1 MNKVRLI
8 FYILVTLY
16 APSNI
21 LSSDLDNFN
30 KSQSAYGGV
39 GLILNPTAR
48 MDEDGEFAF
57 GASKELPFN
66 RLYAKVQFF
75 PWMEAVVR
83 YTEGEHKRY
92 AGGPQSWKDKGIDLK
107 FRLFNETNNLPQ
119 IALGFND
126 FGGTGAFSSE
136 YIAATKRL
144 NNLDFTLGLGWGKLA
159 GAQHA
164 RNPFGW
170 FVDSY
175 NTRGSSDNLGGT
187 VKLGGL
193 FTGPNVAFFGGVEYF
208 TPIPN
213 LSFKLEYNPYD
224 YSSDIGRRL
233 RIDEQSEKFEVDSK
247 INYALN
253 YQRIMS
259 KRQKVDF
266 SLGYVRGNTLFA
278 NFAIHSNLNFKG
290 TPKVILGPEKIRN
303 TNLKANS
310 FPELTQNRKDFLT
323 NRIIKEMASNGFV
336 IHKIIFNGEEL
347 AAEISQGRFLEP
359 TKFLDLASRIL
370 ANNALPNIKTIT
382 VINIDMGIET
392 LRSSVPRDKLVYAV
406 SKGALPEDYLEFNNY
421 PEDNLEAVVS
431 QNKNLYP
438 NFKWS
443 IRPHANGTIQHQ
455 QEFYF
460 WQLEALIHTLYSF
473 KRGLYL
479 TTEAGIDIANNFDGY
494 TYHIPDGK
502 LHHVRQNRRLYLTEG
517 ETGLRRMQIDYLF
530 SINENL
536 TAKVTGGILEWMYG
550 GIGGEILYMPDDK
563 PWAIGLDAYW
573 LKQRNYDQKF
583 TFLDYETVSGTANFY
598 YDMPFYDLRLE
609 VNAGRFLGKD
619 KGATIGVSRR
629 FKTGARIGAKVALTD
644 CDAACVGEGS
654 FNKWIYFNLPME
666 LFNLRSTTRERAV
679 YEWSPLTKDAGQKVM
694 AGELY
699 PLMKSVPQEIDTIR
713 RKPWSIK
720 KILSGLGTSPKY
732 DL

>member
-1 MNKVRLI
+1 MNKVRL
-8 FYILVTLY
+8 FLFFLVTLY

-21 LSSDLDNFN
+21 FSSDLNNFN
-30 KSQSAYGGV
+30 NSQSAYGGV
-39 GLILNPTAR
+39 GLILTPTAR

-57 GASKELPFN
+57 GASTELPFK
-66 RLYAKVQFF
+66 RLYAKAQFF

-107 FRLFNETNNLPQ
+107 FRLFNETNNFPQ

-136 YIAATKRL
+136 YLAATKRF
-144 NNLDFTLGLGWGKLA
+144 NNLDFTLGLGWGKL
-159 GAQHA
+159 GGLQHIK
-164 RNPFGW
+164 NPFGW
-170 FVDSY
+170 FDDSY
-175 NTRGSSDNLGGT
+175 NTRGQSDNLGGT
-187 VKLGGL
+187 IKLGGL
-193 FTGPNVAFFGGVEYF
+193 FTGPNVSFFGGVEYF

-224 YSSDIGRRL
+224 YSQDIGRKL
-233 RIDEQSEKFEVDSK
+233 RIDEQSEIFEVDGR

-253 YQRIMS
+253 YQRRMS
-259 KRQKVDF
+259 QREKVDF

-278 NFAIHSNLNFKG
+278 NFTIHSNLNFAG
-290 TPKVILGPEKIRN
+290 TPKTIMGPEI
-303 TNLKANS
+303 LKEATLEPFEKLDNDWKKYLTDIIIWQMSNQGFTTHNIS
-310 FPELTQNRKDFLT
+310 FYGD
-323 NRIIKEMASNGFV
+323 EMQV
-336 IHKIIFNGEEL
+336 
-347 AAEISQGRFLEP
+347 EISQSRFNKP
-359 TKFLDLASRIL
+359 IHAIDLASRIV
-370 ANNALPNIKTIT
+370 ANNSPKNIKKIT
-382 VINIDMGIET
+382 VINIDSGVET
-392 LRSSVPRDKLVYAV
+392 LRTSVSRDKLVYAV

-438 NFKWS
+438 NFTWS

-460 WQLEALIHTLYSF
+460 WQLEALLYSLYSF
-473 KRGLYL
+473 KKGLYL
-479 TTEAGIDIANNFDGY
+479 TTEVGIDIANNFDGY
-494 TYHIPDGK
+494 TYHIPDGQ
-502 LHHVRQNRRLYLTEG
+502 LYHVRQNRRLYLTEG

-530 SINENL
+530 SINKNL

-583 TFLDYETVSGTANFY
+583 TFLDYETVTAAANFY

-609 VNAGRFLGKD
+609 VNAGRFLAKD

-629 FKTGARIGAKVALTD
+629 FKTGARIGARVALTD

-654 FNKWIYFNLPME
+654 FNKWIFFNLPME
-666 LFNLRSTTRERAV
+666 LFNINSTTRGRAT

-694 AGELY
+694 AGDLY
-699 PLMKSVPQEIDTIR
+699 PLMKSVPDEIDIIR

>member
-1 MNKVRLI
+1 MNKVRLF
-8 FYILVTLY
+8 FYFLVALY

-21 LSSDLDNFN
+21 LSSDLNNFN
-30 KSQSAYGGV
+30 NSQSAYGGV

-57 GASKELPFN
+57 GVSTELPFK

-107 FRLFNETNNLPQ
+107 FRLFNETNNFPQ

-136 YIAATKRL
+136 YLAATKRF
-144 NNLDFTLGLGWGKLA
+144 NNLDFTLGLGWGKL
-159 GAQHA
+159 GGSQHIK
-164 RNPFGW
+164 NPFGW
-170 FVDSY
+170 FDDSY
-175 NTRGSSDNLGGT
+175 NTRGMSDFYGGT

-193 FTGPNVAFFGGVEYF
+193 FTGPNVSFFGGVEYF

-224 YSSDIGRRL
+224 YSQDIGRKL
-233 RIDEQSEKFEVDSK
+233 RIDEQSEIFEVDGR
-247 INYALN
+247 INYAFN
-253 YQRIMS
+253 YQRRMS
-259 KRQKVDF
+259 QRQKVDF

-278 NFAIHSNLNFKG
+278 NFTLHSNLNFAG
-290 TPKVILGPEKIRN
+290 IPKTIMGPEI
-303 TNLKANS
+303 LKEATLEPFEKLDNDWKKY
-310 FPELTQNRKDFLT
+310 LTDV
-323 NRIIKEMASNGFV
+323 IIWQMSNQGFTTHNINFYDDEMQV
-336 IHKIIFNGEEL
+336 
-347 AAEISQGRFLEP
+347 EISQSRFNKP
-359 TKFLDLASRIL
+359 IHAIDLASRIV
-370 ANNALPNIKTIT
+370 ANNSPKNIKKIT
-382 VINIDMGIET
+382 VINIDMGVET
-392 LRSSVPRDKLVYAV
+392 LRTSVSRDKLVYAV

-421 PEDNLEAVVS
+421 PEDSLEAVVS

-438 NFKWS
+438 NFTWNIK
-443 IRPHANGTIQHQ
+443 PHVSGTIQHQ

-460 WQLEALIHTLYSF
+460 WQLEALLHTLYSF

-479 TTEAGIDIANNFDGY
+479 TTEVGIDIANNFDGY
-494 TYHIPDGK
+494 TYHIPDGE
-502 LHHVRQNRRLYLTEG
+502 LYHVRQDRRLYLTEG
-517 ETGLRRMQIDYLF
+517 ETGLRRMQIDYVF
-530 SINENL
+530 SINKNL

-563 PWAIGLDAYW
+563 PWAIGLDTYW

-583 TFLDYETVSGTANFY
+583 TFLDYETVTAAANFY

-609 VNAGRFLGKD
+609 VNAGRFLAKD

-629 FKTGARIGAKVALTD
+629 FKTGARIGARVALTD

-666 LFNLRSTTRERAV
+666 LFNINSTTRGRAY

-694 AGELY
+694 AGDLY
-699 PLMKSVPQEIDTIR
+699 PLMKSVPDEIDIIR

-720 KILSGLGTSPKY
+720 QILSGLGTSPKY

>member
-1 MNKVRLI
+1 MNKVRLF
-8 FYILVTLY
+8 FYFLVALY

-21 LSSDLDNFN
+21 LSSDLNNFN
-30 KSQSAYGGV
+30 NSQSAYGGV

-57 GASKELPFN
+57 GASTELPFK

-83 YTEGEHKRY
+83 YTEGEHRRY
-92 AGGPQSWKDKGIDLK
+92 ADGPQSWKDKGMDLK
-107 FRLFNETNNLPQ
+107 FRLFNETNNFPQ

-159 GAQHA
+159 GAQHTK
-164 RNPFGW
+164 NPFGW
-170 FVDSY
+170 FDDSY
-175 NTRGSSDNLGGT
+175 NTRGQSDTLGGT

-193 FTGPNVAFFGGVEYF
+193 FTGPNVSFFGGVEYF

-224 YSSDIGRRL
+224 YSQDIGLIL
-233 RIDEQSEKFEVDSK
+233 RIDDEQSEKFEVDSK

-253 YQRIMS
+253 YQRRMS
-259 KRQKVDF
+259 QRQKVDF

-278 NFAIHSNLNFKG
+278 NFTIHSNLNFAG
-290 TPKVILGPEKIRN
+290 IPKTIMGPEI
-303 TNLKANS
+303 LKEATLEPFEILDN
-310 FPELTQNRKDFLT
+310 EWKKYLTDV
-323 NRIIKEMASNGFV
+323 IIWQMSNQGFTTHNINFYDDEMQV
-336 IHKIIFNGEEL
+336 
-347 AAEISQGRFLEP
+347 EISQSRFNKP
-359 TKFLDLASRIL
+359 IYAIDLASRIV
-370 ANNALPNIKTIT
+370 ANNSPKNIKKIT
-382 VINIDMGIET
+382 VINIDMGVET
-392 LRSSVPRDKLVYAV
+392 LRTSVSRDKLVYAV
-406 SKGALPEDYLEFNNY
+406 SKGALPEGYLEFNNY
-421 PEDNLEAVVS
+421 PEDSLEAVVS

-438 NFKWS
+438 NFIWS
-443 IRPHANGTIQHQ
+443 IKPHANGTIQHQ

-460 WQLEALIHTLYSF
+460 WQLEALLHTLYSF

-479 TTEAGIDIANNFDGY
+479 TTEVGINIANNFDEY
-494 TYHIPDGK
+494 TYHIPDGQ
-502 LHHVRQNRRLYLTEG
+502 LYHVRQDRRLYLTEG
-517 ETGLRRMQIDYLF
+517 ETGLRRMQVDYVF
-530 SINENL
+530 SINKNL

-550 GIGGEILYMPDDK
+550 GIGGEILYIPDDK

-609 VNAGRFLGKD
+609 VNAGRFLAKD

-666 LFNLRSTTRERAV
+666 LFNIKSTTRGRAT

-694 AGELY
+694 AGDLY
-699 PLMKSVPQEIDTIR
+699 PLMKSVPDEIDIIR

-720 KILSGLGTSPKY
+720 QILSGLGTSPKY